1 MLELP
6 KEKFS
11 IVLLDP
17 PWSYYGQQDK
27 WTAAAKFYKTM
38 SDEELLTF
46 PVKNILEERAI
57 LFLWA
62 TSPRLDFAIDCI
74 RSWGLYYRGMAFVW
88 IKTKLDGTPIK
99 AQGIRPS
106 IIKPLTEFILAASSV
121 KTGRP
126 LHLEDESVVQTIF
139 AAKTEHSEKP
149 KEVYERIES
158 MYPKETRIELFARNK
173 RNGWCGWGD
182 QYPTE

>member
-74 RSWGLYYRGMAFVW
+74 RSWGLY
-88 IKTKLDGTPIK
+88 
-99 AQGIRPS
+99 
-106 IIKPLTEFILAASSV
+106 
-121 KTGRP
+121 
-126 LHLEDESVVQTIF
+126 
-139 AAKTEHSEKP
+139 
-149 KEVYERIES
+149 
-158 MYPKETRIELFARNK
+158 
-173 RNGWCGWGD
+173 
-182 QYPTE
+182 